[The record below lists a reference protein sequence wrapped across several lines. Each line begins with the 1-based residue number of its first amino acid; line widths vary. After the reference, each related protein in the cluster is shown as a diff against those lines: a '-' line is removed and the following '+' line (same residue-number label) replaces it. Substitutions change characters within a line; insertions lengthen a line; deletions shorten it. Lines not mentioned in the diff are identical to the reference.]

1 MASHSSTLA
10 WKIPWMEEPGGLQSM
25 GLWRVWHDWA
35 TSLSLFTFLHW
46 RRKWQPT
53 PVFLPG
59 ESQGR
64 GSLVGC
70 CLRGCTESDTTEMT
84 QQQQQQIVPGCIYTV
99 EGHCNKEV
107 SGPGLP
113 WSFASSVHAGT
124 CWKSIFP
131 SVSLLIINPFP
142 PGINWKSLD
151 PSGSGHQSLLVIFHF
166 PCPVFKASSVCQ
178 YSQLLPCPSKE
189 HIRNIH
195 FLSHENL

>member
-1 MASHSSTLA
+1 MATHSSVLA
-10 WKIPWMEEPGGLQSM
+10 WRIPGTGEPGGLPST
-25 GLWRVWHDWA
+25 GLHRVGHDWNDSA
-35 TSLSLFTFLHW
+35 AAAADSSRVHLHC
-46 RRKWQPT
+46 
-53 PVFLPG
+53 
-59 ESQGR
+59 GR
-64 GSLVGC
+64 TL
-70 CLRGCTESDTTEMT
+70 
-84 QQQQQQIVPGCIYTV
+84 Y
-99 EGHCNKEV
+99 KEV